1 MAFKSN
7 LKSELIATYI
17 NQIMIHES
25 ELQQQLREE
34 TAKLPNSGMQVSP
47 DQGAFLSLLIKMTG
61 SRRAIEVGTF
71 TGYSALCV
79 ASALPKDGQ
88 LICCD
93 VSDEWTSIGKPYWK
107 KANVDHKIDLRIA
120 PAIETLDDLIQ
131 QGQTGQFDFAF
142 IDADKPPYPDY
153 FDRCYTL
160 LKHGGVIVVDNI
172 LMHIKDDATELDDS
186 HFMHQFNMQVRDD
199 DRVDAMIAGVGGGM
213 LLAWKK

>member
-7 LKSELIATYI
+7 LKSELIANYI
-17 NQIMIHES
+17 NQTMIQET

-34 TAKLPNSGMQVSP
+34 TAKLPNCHMQVSP

-71 TGYSALCV
+71 TGYSALCI
-79 ASALPKDGQ
+79 ATALPHDGQ

-107 KANVDHKIDLRIA
+107 QAEVDFKIDLRIA
-120 PAIETLDDLIQ
+120 PALQTLDQLIE
-131 QGQTGQFDFAF
+131 QGQAGQFDFAF

-153 FDRCYTL
+153 FDRCYNL

-172 LMHIKDDATELDDS
+172 LMHIKDDAEEYDIN
-186 HFMHQFNMQVRDD
+186 HFMHEFNMSVRED
-199 DRVDAMIAGVGGGM
+199 DRVDAMIVGVGGGM